1 MAFRELD
8 AFCRGFT
15 YMRVREDERPD
26 NWICQAIF
34 ENRSSFAVDLTKL
47 QVSMK
52 GSEELLFDVH
62 DVDQDVTPNG
72 KWESEERTV
81 MAQSEPDFTYDLS
94 YTVLPKA
101 VQSAEGTMTL
111 EEKKLEVLE
120 AEVDKSYSTGSLRS
134 YRPQKV
140 QATMTLVNKG
150 SSTINLMR
158 ITDDIPA
165 VSSRHPMPSR

>member
-1 MAFRELD
+1 MQLGETQSISLEGTINVESTKAIKAGKATATYRADATVSNMAFRELD

-52 GSEELLFDVH
+52 GSEELLFDIH

-101 VQSAEGTMTL
+101 VQSSEGSMTL

-120 AEVDKSYSTGSLRS
+120 AS
-134 YRPQKV
+134 
-140 QATMTLVNKG
+140 
-150 SSTINLMR
+150 
-158 ITDDIPA
+158 
-165 VSSRHPMPSR
+165 